1 MCILIAAYTVLAIAA
16 GARATVQLATHAS
29 DAPLPYALSAL
40 AAVVYLTL
48 AVALRRR
55 GCWRLVAVAAATA
68 ELAGVL
74 CVGTAEKLSA
84 TAWPDE
90 TVWSGYGAGYG
101 WAPLVLPVAA
111 LVVLARGAAAPVAPS
126 CVR

>member
-1 MCILIAAYTVLAIAA
+1 MRRCPT
-16 GARATVQLATHAS
+16 RCR
-29 DAPLPYALSAL
+29 PL

-55 GCWRLVAVAAATA
+55 GRWRRVAVVAATA
-68 ELAGVL
+68 ELIGVL
-74 CVGTAEKLSA
+74 CVGTAEQLSS

-90 TVWSGYGAGYG
+90 TVWSGFGAGYG

-111 LVVLARGAAAPVAPS
+111 LVVLARRRPRGTPS
-126 CVR
+126 ACQRPSLTYSGP